1 MAKGKLVGKAIK
13 AISGK
18 MSAKP
23 KKPTKEQQKRT
34 AERQIAAEKRRKEAM
49 RGIVEDFKKA
59 RAKKKPAAAGGGK
72 RGGGGNRKGP
82 GDNTFMKKHNEAQ
95 KRVQKKT
102 ADTPQLAELQQ
113 KIREAAKRAGLT
125 VKAYRQKNP
134 NNPTVKKLY
143 SLKPNIKS
151 ADALGIANKKEIAR
165 RRNRDAAARA
175 IARLAKKKKG
185 PKTGMDKKGIYRER
199 IPGVKRD
206 SKGNIID
213 RDGT

>member
-34 AERQIAAEKRRKEAM
+34 AERQLAAEKRRKEAM

-59 RAKKKPAAAGGGK
+59 RAKKKPAAAGGG
-72 RGGGGNRKGP
+72 NRKGP
-82 GDNTFMKKHNEAQ
+82 GDNTFIKKYNEAQ
-95 KRVQKKT
+95 NRVQKKT

-134 NNPTVKKLY
+134 NNATVKKLY
-143 SLKPNIKS
+143 GLKPSIKS

-175 IARLAKKKKG
+175 IARLAKKKNK
-185 PKTGMDKKGIYRER
+185 
-199 IPGVKRD
+199 
-206 SKGNIID
+206 
-213 RDGT
+213 

>member
-13 AISGK
+13 ALRGK
-18 MSAKP
+18 ASTKP
-23 KKPTKEQQKRT
+23 QKPTKEQQRRAGQK
-34 AERQIAAEKRRKEAM
+34 ALDASKRRKEAL
-49 RGIVEDFKKA
+49 RGIMEDFKKA

-82 GDNTFMKKHNEAQ
+82 SDNTFMK
-95 KRVQKKT
+95 QKKT

-134 NNPTVKKLY
+134 NNATVKKLY
-143 SLKPNIKS
+143 RLKPSIKS
-151 ADALGIANKKEIAR
+151 ADALGISNKKEIAR
-165 RRNRDAAARA
+165 RRNRDAAVRA
-175 IARLAKKKKG
+175 AARLARKKKG